1 MYLPFFFSYSSSPSG
16 IQQDSDHLE
25 GETTDEQ
32 WNCLVQLWFL
42 AFCYNWMRITSKA
55 NLLKTAISFLSPPYF
70 IHIYITYLL
79 FVSNVLS
86 PVLSICQLFLTLWW
100 LVIGNLLAIGVR
112 KHLLQFLFFL
122 MHYLLLF
129 LSLFPFEEMLQMCR
143 LDSICM
149 CVFVY
154 VFMCIHI
161 YLTILLG
168 SLIVQ

>member
-16 IQQDSDHLE
+16 IQQDSNHLE

-42 AFCYNWMRITSKA
+42 TFCYNWMRITSKA
-55 NLLKTAISFLSPPYF
+55 NLLKTAIFFFFNLPFYF

-129 LSLFPFEEMLQMCR
+129 LSLFPFEEMLQMYR
-143 LDSICM
+143 LGLVYVCVCLCM
-149 CVFVY
+149 CICVF
-154 VFMCIHI
+154 I
-161 YLTILLG
+161 YISQSYWGVL
-168 SLIVQ
+168 